1 MNVSQQVSTA
11 VAKVTPPV
19 GVVIM
24 GHFVTMNDAVQV
36 VTLIYVLVQLAY
48 LAAKWQRE
56 AQDRHAQER
65 NRQDRKQQ
73 DRPDQNINSQ
83 EHSK

>member
-1 MNVSQQVSTA
+1 MNVSEQISTA

-36 VTLIYVLVQLAY
+36 VTLVYVLVQLAY
-48 LAAKWQRE
+48 LVAKWQRE
-56 AQDRHAQER
+56 VKER
-65 NRQDRKQQ
+65 QK
-73 DRPDQNINSQ
+73 
-83 EHSK
+83 